1 MTDYDPERF
10 YRATQALKL
19 ISKYWEP
26 RKTVERAGA
35 LTPTQIK
42 SICKLI
48 TEGKRQAEIARMLQ
62 VAPSTVYN
70 VERRHLRAQ
79 QA

>member
-1 MTDYDPERF
+1 MTQFDPERF

-35 LTPTQIK
+35 LTPTQIA
-42 SICKLI
+42 SICQLI